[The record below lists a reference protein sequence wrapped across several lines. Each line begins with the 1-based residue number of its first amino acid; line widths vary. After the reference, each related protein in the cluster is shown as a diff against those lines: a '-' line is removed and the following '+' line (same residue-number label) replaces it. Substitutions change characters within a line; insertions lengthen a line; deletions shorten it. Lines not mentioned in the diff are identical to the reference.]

1 MRTSTSEQGWSRP
14 WNRISDGYAALARY
28 CSTKAL
34 DRVGLAQ
41 NYQTDLLLKDGP
53 APVARDLFAQLVRRD
68 FGYNLDQWN
77 ADAGQLIREPIDI
90 LRGSGTCLDF
100 AALYCAMAK
109 DAGLRP
115 YLAIAHGEQDHAFV
129 LIDTSARAADV
140 RTSARASHVQ
150 SAPIWAS
157 LNDDGCVAVREQAL
171 VGDIDQDLVGDIDRA
186 DLPDSLPPNWLPVD
200 PTDACRS
207 TAAHPRSHNFD
218 DTVTVATGHLLSGSL
233 NRIVLIDVVGAHAAG
248 FPELEPD
255 PRSERERPVIFRRV
269 PAIVGYQEIQS
280 RQEVI
285 DDLSTRSGY
294 VVLCGQPGVG
304 KSLTAT
310 LVANAAAGGAGWFLN
325 AEDAA
330 TLKVELAEAAMGHLG
345 IDPTGLEFNDIRA
358 YSGTAFEILQSSA
371 ARWVV
376 VLDNANRIPKDYGR
390 LPVPREEQLVIITTT
405 NQAAWSAWADRQS
418 TPTLV
423 REMLPLTE
431 RERRSWPGAE
441 QIADPPGT
449 PLLLNLAVRLA
460 SRGALPEGRDVTA
473 LVAAGLQAISDR
485 ATLAAR
491 SLTLIPP
498 VIVEAGDLP
507 IDPEAAASAA
517 AELADVGLVQRVDD
531 SSAAMHRSIRAA
543 ARDLV
548 ADATLDSQVLAQLL
562 LNPPSARHFEAAA
575 TVTELSALAD
585 LLTRSGLPSDTVGE
599 CLWALGSFQERKD
612 STASAAWFE
621 QALKHLPPPDDVVDP
636 RQAVIVAACV
646 QGVARS
652 ALRRPA
658 AAIEEKVAARESLT
672 PVFRLGDR
680 FPEDIPV
687 QLAVSRA
694 DAMDALLRRQ
704 LAKAIEDAER
714 RRSEL
719 RESLDQLE
727 RSAERRAEL
736 VHEVTADIDRS
747 RFNIPGTLI
756 DLAKEGEPHKAAETL
771 DRAAAIYREV
781 HDVRVRRYRTE
792 ESEEVI
798 TCVHGQAI
806 VNYYRAVLIPNLTVS
821 ERQALLITAVDQAS
835 QAMRVRQRLASPAL
849 MSEDSLK
856 STSLATKA
864 LLLLHDIGEASRVA
878 KAGAFGALVD
888 EATAEH
894 ELLTHH
900 LIEESQ

>member
-1 MRTSTSEQGWSRP
+1 
-14 WNRISDGYAALARY
+14 
-28 CSTKAL
+28 
-34 DRVGLAQ
+34 VGLAQ
-41 NYQTDLLLKDGP
+41 NYQTDVLLEDGP

-68 FGYNLDQWN
+68 FGYNLDKWN
-77 ADAGQLIREPIDI
+77 AEAGQLIREPVDI

-140 RTSARASHVQ
+140 KTSARAAHVKT
-150 SAPIWAS
+150 APIWAS
-157 LNDDGCVAVREQAL
+157 LDDHGCVAVQEQAL
-171 VGDIDQDLVGDIDRA
+171 VGDIDRV

-207 TAAHPRSHNFD
+207 TAARRRSHDFD
-218 DTVTVATGHLLSGSL
+218 DTVAVATGHLLSGRF
-233 NRIVLIDVVGAHAAG
+233 NRVVLIDVVGAHAAG

-255 PRSERERPVIFRRV
+255 PRSELERPVIFRRV
-269 PAIVGYQEIQS
+269 PAIVGYQDIPS

-294 VVLCGQPGVG
+294 VVLCGEPGAG
-304 KSLTAT
+304 KSLTAA
-310 LVANAAAGGAGWFLN
+310 LVATAAAGGAGWFLN
-325 AEDAA
+325 ADDAA

-358 YSGTAFEILQSSA
+358 YSGTAYKILQSSA

-376 VLDNANRIPKDYGR
+376 VLDNANRAPKEYGR
-390 LPVPREEQLVIITTT
+390 LPVPREDQLVIITTT

-418 TPTLV
+418 TSTLV
-423 REMLPLTE
+423 RAILPLTE
-431 RERRSWPGAE
+431 RERRNWPGAE

-449 PLLLNLAVRLA
+449 PLLLNLSVRLA
-460 SRGALPEGRDVTA
+460 ACSALPEGRSAAA
-473 LVAAGLQAISDR
+473 LVAAGLQAISDQ
-485 ATLAAR
+485 AGTAAR
-491 SLTLIPP
+491 SLSLIPS
-498 VIVEAGDLP
+498 VIVDATDLP
-507 IDPEAAASAA
+507 MPPELAGSAV

-531 SSAAMHRSIRAA
+531 TSVVMHRSVRAA
-543 ARDLV
+543 ARDAI
-548 ADATLDSQVLAQLL
+548 ADDDLDAQALAQLL
-562 LNPPSARHFEAAA
+562 RNPPSARHFEAAA
-575 TVTELSALAD
+575 TVTELSSMAD
-585 LLTRSGLPSDTVGE
+585 LLTLSGLPPNMSGE

-612 STASAAWFE
+612 SKASAAWFE
-621 QALKHLPPPDDVVDP
+621 HALRYLPPPDDVVDP
-636 RQAVIVAACV
+636 QQAVIVAACL
-646 QGVARS
+646 QGIARS
-652 ALRRPA
+652 AFRRPA
-658 AAIEEKVAARESLT
+658 AAIEEKTAARTSLT
-672 PVFRLGDR
+672 PIHRLGER
-680 FPEDIPV
+680 FPDDVPV

-704 LAKAIEDAER
+704 LAKTIEDAER

-736 VHEVTADIDRS
+736 VQEVTADIDRS

-756 DLAKEGEPHKAAETL
+756 DLAKEGEPGEAAEML

-781 HDVRVRRYRTE
+781 HAVRVRRYRTE
-792 ESEEVI
+792 EDEEVI
-798 TCVHGQAI
+798 TCVNGQAI
-806 VNYYRAVLIPNLTVS
+806 VNYFRAVLIPGLAVP
-821 ERQALLITAVDQAS
+821 ERQRLLSEAFEQALK
-835 QAMRVRQRLASPAL
+835 AMQVRQRQATPDL
-849 MSEDSLK
+849 MSGDSLK
-856 STSLATKA
+856 STSLAAKA

-878 KAGAFGALVD
+878 KAGAFSALLN

-900 LIEESQ
+900 LTEESQ